1 MKLLTLTT
9 IGALSVFALSAAA
22 QQTTTQAPVNA
33 EMIAKAKALHD
44 AVTTQK
50 HKMTQQ
56 ELATMIQEMQSNRD
70 AAIATA
76 RDHAGN
82 MDKSGEMKGM
92 KDAATGMA
100 GEMAGGMGAGNGNAG
115 GMGGGNGNAGGMGG
129 NGGGMGGNGG
139 AGGNGGGMGGMTN

>member
-22 QQTTTQAPVNA
+22 QQTTTPAPANA

-115 GMGGGNGNAGGMGG
+115 GMGGNGGAGGMGGGNGGAGGMGG
-129 NGGGMGGNGG
+129 NGGGMGG
-139 AGGNGGGMGGMTN
+139 MTN